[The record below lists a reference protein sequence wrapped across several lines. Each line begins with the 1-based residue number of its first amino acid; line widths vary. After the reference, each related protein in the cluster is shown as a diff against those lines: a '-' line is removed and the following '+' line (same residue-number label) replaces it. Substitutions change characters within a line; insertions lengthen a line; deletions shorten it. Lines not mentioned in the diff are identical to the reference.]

1 MANIKEALLFL
12 KNHIQKNTDNIELI
26 QNSIEHLENSIS
38 KLQNIDNSVKV
49 IDDEPNKEEILRSIE
64 KTQQLTTNLTTQI
77 STIET
82 QLDSIDKRIRSLE
95 TSKNKRNKKETVPD
109 IKPTSTKP
117 NGLEIF
123 IETNNNNAED
133 LVSDVLSNIN
143 TVNENE
149 NENENE
155 N

>member
-38 KLQNIDNSVKV
+38 KLQNIDNSVKI

-82 QLDSIDKRIRSLE
+82 QLDSIDKGIRTLE
-95 TSKNKRNKKETVPD
+95 TPKNKR
-109 IKPTSTKP
+109 
-117 NGLEIF
+117 
-123 IETNNNNAED
+123 
-133 LVSDVLSNIN
+133 
-143 TVNENE
+143 
-149 NENENE
+149 
-155 N
+155 